1 MSGYIQYIFGYIQY
15 IFRYIQYIFWYI
27 KISFNKPKIILW
39 AVNEGH
45 HKRTL
50 GISDFDPM
58 ELAEVWIIRHDLAA
72 FILIIK
78 TLNSTTTSPLRIKII
93 VYDYSAAYLHKFL
106 RLLCILQYNDRCRIL
121 QCSYI

>member
-1 MSGYIQYIFGYIQY
+1 MSGYIQYIFAYIQY

-58 ELAEVWIIRHDLAA
+58 ELAEVWIIRYNMITLLLT
-72 FILIIK
+72 FTSFSVSSVSSSTMTGVGSFSVPTFSKCVTVVTSQTLI
-78 TLNSTTTSPLRIKII
+78 
-93 VYDYSAAYLHKFL
+93 
-106 RLLCILQYNDRCRIL
+106 
-121 QCSYI
+121 YICNV